1 MTLQR
6 EVKPAGKTGYD
17 IRTDILSMAKDLA
30 ISDFNARF
38 REYELYLMLEEQGRF
53 PNPPDR
59 PAFPSIEK
67 VIEISNSM
75 NDFVAKK

>member
-38 REYELYLMLEEQGRF
+38 REYEL
-53 PNPPDR
+53 
-59 PAFPSIEK
+59 
-67 VIEISNSM
+67 
-75 NDFVAKK
+75 

>member
-1 MTLQR
+1 M
-6 EVKPAGKTGYD
+6 KPQNNSKTGYD